1 MTKLVRLDGSAA
13 ASPWVDSAV
22 VFGMFVG
29 TFVLAFWIYDHMPSE
44 SVAIALKVIPYAV
57 IFAFVVWRRYL
68 GLPILPHR
76 QPCARVLAP
85 PLLWVLAV
93 GMQLTRRFGL
103 APLTRTFQ

>member
-1 MTKLVRLDGSAA
+1 MTQLVRLDGSAA

-68 GLPILPHR
+68 GRPFFPIGSPAL
-76 QPCARVLAP
+76 VF
-85 PLLWVLAV
+85 W
-93 GMQLTRRFGL
+93 RRHCYGCWRWECSL
-103 APLTRTFQ
+103 HGVSAWRL